1 MGQSFME
8 KIALLSPE
16 EKAAVLADL
25 DPDVLLWDWHSWA
38 RPEQQSPEGDWNI
51 WIYLAGRGAGK
62 TRVRSWACRV
72 SR

>member
-51 WIYLAGRGAGK
+51 WIYRK
-62 TRVRSWACRV
+62 RWIWFIFYIWIPSQNI
-72 SR
+72 